1 MDGQHL
7 GFVGVGRMGGPMALR
22 LLDAGHRLTV
32 HDLDAAALRRL
43 LDRGAHAA
51 GSPAEVADAT
61 EIVLTSLPTPEIVH
75 EVVLGPGGI
84 AEGSRVKSV
93 IELSTIGPGTAIRVA
108 AGLAE
113 RAIAWIE
120 APVSG
125 GVRGAQDG
133 TLAVM
138 VACPED
144 LFEPAQPILRTF
156 GRVFFVGKKPGL
168 AQVVKLGNNLLSL
181 AAVAITSEALAMGV
195 KAGVDARVMLDVIN
209 AGSGRNSATQDKF
222 PQAVL
227 PGTFDFG
234 FTTGLSYKDVR
245 LCVDEA
251 ETLGVPMVLGAAV
264 RELLAITKAKYGAES
279 DFTSIARLIEDWAG
293 VQIRG

>member
-7 GFVGVGRMGGPMALR
+7 GFIGVGRMGGPMALR

-138 VACPED
+138 VACPEGNSTSD
-144 LFEPAQPILRTF
+144 SKTKRSPTTRMSLRS
-156 GRVFFVGKKPGL
+156 RSSSRSRPKK
-168 AQVVKLGNNLLSL
+168 
-181 AAVAITSEALAMGV
+181 SE
-195 KAGVDARVMLDVIN
+195 R
-209 AGSGRNSATQDKF
+209 
-222 PQAVL
+222 
-227 PGTFDFG
+227 
-234 FTTGLSYKDVR
+234 
-245 LCVDEA
+245 
-251 ETLGVPMVLGAAV
+251 
-264 RELLAITKAKYGAES
+264 
-279 DFTSIARLIEDWAG
+279 
-293 VQIRG
+293 